1 MGNETRESAIILV
14 EDTRNKPGHHKLKNE
29 YFESQGIKV
38 VRSKLP
44 AADYSL
50 LTDMSRVIDSKQN
63 LQELV
68 GNLTGSKKKVMKDG
82 KKKVRSEHERFADE
96 ADFCKEN
103 GIEFIVL
110 IEEPGMH
117 VLEDVKRWY
126 NPRLRKW
133 KKDKWMGRKVN
144 PKPPTDNIT
153 LFKIMYSFGKNHDV
167 RWEFCSPQ
175 DAGRR
180 VIELLT
186 EGKNGKI

>member
-1 MGNETRESAIILV
+1 MGNETRAVTIIA
-14 EDTRNKPGHHKLKNE
+14 DTRQHDSKHDRKNE
-29 YFESQGIKV
+29 YFAAVGIKV
-38 VRSKLP
+38 VNSKLP
-44 AADYSL
+44 AGDYAL
-50 LTDMSRVIDSKQN
+50 LTDMSRVIDTKRN

-68 GNLTGSKKKVMKDG
+68 GNIIQDHM
-82 KKKVRSEHERFADE
+82 RFQRE
-96 ADFCKEN
+96 ADFCKDN

-167 RWEFCSPQ
+167 RWEFCSPN

-186 EGKNGKI
+186 EGKDGNI